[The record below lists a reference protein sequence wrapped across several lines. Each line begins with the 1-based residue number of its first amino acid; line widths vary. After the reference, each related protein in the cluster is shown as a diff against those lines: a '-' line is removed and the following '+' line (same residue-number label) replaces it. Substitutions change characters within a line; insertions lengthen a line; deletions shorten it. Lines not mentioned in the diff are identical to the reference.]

1 MCSFHI
7 NMIANYASMSSV
19 KMKETK
25 IPMQTVST
33 VVLLDEAVIYQI
45 ERIAAEIGISLDDL
59 YVRAIEELIQR
70 HKNRAISEKID
81 AVLADVDQTED
92 LAFLN
97 AALRHFY
104 ANYQD

>member
-1 MCSFHI
+1 
-7 NMIANYASMSSV
+7 MSSV

-33 VVLLDEAVIYQI
+33 VVLLDESVIYQM

-59 YVRAIEELIQR
+59 YVRAIEEFVQR
-70 HKNRAISEKID
+70 NESRSISEKID

-97 AALRHFY
+97 AGLRHFY
-104 ANYQD
+104 AIHQD